1 MCYVILG
8 TNTPFANCF
17 LNGSIIADPERFV
30 SIFFFVLSVKFLGIR
45 WIIQDIISGLI
56 INSMGVSTPDMQI
69 DLVIVVVTLA
79 CELTHV
85 DKNYG
90 KPQVVVLGT

>member
-1 MCYVILG
+1 M
-8 TNTPFANCF
+8 
-17 LNGSIIADPERFV
+17 